1 MMKFSLGSIVIIL
14 LAACAT
20 QDQRVVIAEQNQHP
34 AIALFLKYETAVAK
48 AESFNDVINDFFNP
62 ASHLIISRS
71 QGWYRLAYSAS
82 FDGLKNGY
90 CESIELLRQSSNSA
104 LLSCKGPYKFKSPL
118 GLATYENMQ
127 IRVNMKRVNGQW
139 YFLKSS
145 LTHSMAGGRY
155 PDRNIGLK
163 FK

>member
-1 MMKFSLGSIVIIL
+1 MMRFFIGLIAIIL

-48 AESFNDVINDFFNP
+48 SDSFNEVISVFFNP
-62 ASHLIISRS
+62 ASHATILRS
-71 QGWYRLAYSAS
+71 KGWYRLAYSAS
-82 FDGLKNGY
+82 FDGLKNGR
-90 CESIELLRQSSNSA
+90 CESIELLRQGPNFA
-104 LLSCKGPYKFKSPL
+104 LLSCKGPYKFKSAL
-118 GLATYENMQ
+118 GLTTDEAMQ
-127 IRVNMKRVNGQW
+127 IRVNMKQVNGQW

-145 LTHSMAGGRY
+145 LTHTMAGGRY
-155 PDRNIGLK
+155 PDRNIGIK